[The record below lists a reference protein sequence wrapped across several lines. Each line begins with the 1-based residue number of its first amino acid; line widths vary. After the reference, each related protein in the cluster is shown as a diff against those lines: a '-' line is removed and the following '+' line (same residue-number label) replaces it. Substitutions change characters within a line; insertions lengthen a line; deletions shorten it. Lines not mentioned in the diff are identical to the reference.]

1 MTNLR
6 ICLLTDCYPPGIGGI
21 ENHVYCLA
29 SQLGQLGHSVDVVT
43 HRPVTPNTVQQT
55 GKSELPLPTANVV
68 VYRSKG
74 MIAHI
79 NGADPM
85 IDPRIIGEMRSLMRT
100 NGYDVVHGHSLASLL
115 VLAGLREAKRLGV
128 PTLITKHSM
137 TLRPTF
143 PAGIS
148 RILLEMEARIAKR
161 WVDGLIA
168 LNQAAIQ
175 ELATTG
181 LPAYVIPGG
190 VNCEHWRPDLI
201 ARKRIRNSLGYRED
215 HVVVGYLA
223 RLVPSKGGLSLLRV
237 AARLVQ
243 LLPDVRF
250 LLIGD
255 GPMRPQL
262 ERRIEEL
269 GLQDRITMLGFKPW
283 WETPEYFNAMDIFA
297 FPSYTEACGLALLE
311 AMACG
316 IAPVARI
323 NAGTREIITD
333 GETGYSITSDEELCQ
348 KLLRLAQ
355 DQGLRNRLGTNA
367 YQRIQER
374 HSWQAVAERT
384 VEVYREAI
392 SRGIKGKR

>member
-29 SQLGQLGHSVDVVT
+29 TQLGQLGHSVDVIT
-43 HRPVTPNTVQQT
+43 HRPVNSNVVQQAR
-55 GKSELPLPTANVV
+55 KLELPLPPANVV
-68 VYRSKG
+68 VRRSKG

-85 IDPRIIGEMRSLMRT
+85 IDPRIIGEMRSLMRA

-115 VLAGLREAKRLGV
+115 VLAGLREAKQLGV

-137 TLRPTF
+137 TLRPTL
-143 PAGIS
+143 PVGIS
-148 RILLEMEARIAKR
+148 HILLNIETRIAKK
-161 WVDGLIA
+161 WADGLIA
-168 LNQAAIQ
+168 LSQAAVQ
-175 ELATTG
+175 EMSAAG
-181 LPAYVIPGG
+181 LPVYVIPGG
-190 VNCEHWRPDLI
+190 VNCEHWRPDPV
-201 ARKRIRNSLGYRED
+201 ARRRVRSSLGYRED

-223 RLVPSKGGLSLLRV
+223 RLVPSKGGMSLLRV
-237 AARLVQ
+237 ATRLVQ
-243 LLPDVRF
+243 VLPDVRF
-250 LLIGD
+250 LFIGD

-283 WETPEYFNAMDIFA
+283 WETPGYLNAMDIFA

-316 IAPVARI
+316 IAPVSRI
-323 NAGTREIITD
+323 NAGTREIVTN
-333 GETGYSITSDEELCQ
+333 GETGYLITSDEELFQ
-348 KLLRLAQ
+348 KLLELAQ
-355 DQGLRNRLGTNA
+355 DRGLRNRLGTNA
-367 YQRIQER
+367 HHAIHKR

-384 VEVYREAI
+384 VEVYREII
-392 SRGIKGKR
+392 SRMRGRR

>member
-1 MTNLR
+1 MTKLR
-6 ICLLTDCYPPGIGGI
+6 ICLLTDCYPPSIGGI

-29 SQLGQLGHSVDVVT
+29 SLLGQLGHHVDVIT
-43 HRPVTPNTVQQT
+43 HRPVTPNILQQT
-55 GKSELPLPTANVV
+55 RKPELPFPPANVV

-74 MIAHI
+74 FLAHI
-79 NGADPM
+79 DGADPM
-85 IDPRIIGEMRSLMRT
+85 IDPRIIGEMRSLMRA

-137 TLRPTF
+137 TLRPNF
-143 PAGIS
+143 PSSVS
-148 RILLEMEARIAKR
+148 RILLAVETRIAKK
-161 WVDGLIA
+161 WADGLIA
-168 LNQAAIQ
+168 LSQAAVQ
-175 ELATTG
+175 EMATAG

-190 VNCEHWRPDLI
+190 VNCEHWHPDPI
-201 ARKRIRNSLGYRED
+201 ARQRIRSSLGYRED

-223 RLVPSKGGLSLLRV
+223 RLVPSKGGMSLLRV

-255 GPMRPQL
+255 GPMRSRL

-269 GLQDRITMLGFKPW
+269 GLQDRITVLGFKPW
-283 WETPEYFNAMDIFA
+283 WETPDYLNAMDIFA

-333 GETGYSITSDEELCQ
+333 GETGYLITSDEEFFQ
-348 KLLRLAQ
+348 TLLSLAQ
-355 DQGLRNRLGTNA
+355 DQGLRNRLGANA
-367 YQRIQER
+367 CHRIQE
-374 HSWQAVAERT
+374 HHCWPAVAERT
-384 VEVYREAI
+384 VEVYREVI
-392 SRGIKGKR
+392 SRGMESKR